1 VSLKYKRIHRALLFL
16 ALSTMMF
23 VSSYPRDVAA
33 ASASPGSPT
42 RTGTVADPPGESDYL
57 CPPRLQLR
65 HANLCPDQGPGGEL
79 AKLSREGV
87 YPERPLPI
95 GIYDRSLGDL
105 PFSYRRVAK
114 EGVKTYGSADDAV
127 HDNNPIGQIDPG
139 LVWVSVTECVQVDGG
154 AALLIA
160 SGVFIPGGNECKG
173 AAELPSFR
181 GLVLRQTPAH
191 AFGWIL
197 PTTVDV
203 HSAPGADQPTTGV
216 KRHRFDIIQVY
227 GKQAAA
233 DGTIW
238 LMIGPDAWVREH
250 DMAVVYPD
258 TQRPDGVQ
266 DDRWISI
273 NLFEQTLTVYDRG
286 QMVFAT
292 MVSTG
297 LAGWWTRPGVFQIYQ
312 KLDQTAMSGAF
323 AADRSDYYYL
333 QDVPWTMY
341 FDKSRALHGAYWHNG
356 FGYPRSHGCVNMSP
370 ADAHWL
376 YNWAQTGT
384 WVYVFDPSG
393 ATPTDPSKY
402 GEGGT

>member
-1 VSLKYKRIHRALLFL
+1 MVITALLWT
-16 ALSTMMF
+16 ANS
-23 VSSYPRDVAA
+23 PRGVAA
-33 ASASPGSPT
+33 AQTDSESPAQ
-42 RTGTVADPPGESDYL
+42 TGTVADPPIEADFL
-57 CPPRLQLR
+57 CQPRLQLR
-65 HANLCPDQGPGGEL
+65 HASLCPDQGPGSEL
-79 AKLSREGV
+79 AKLAREGV

-95 GIYDRSLGDL
+95 APYDPSLADL
-105 PFSYRRVAK
+105 PFSYRRVDK

-139 LVWVSVTECVQVDGG
+139 LIWVSVTECVQVDGG

-160 SGVFIPGGNECKG
+160 SGVFIPGGSECKG
-173 AAELPSFR
+173 AAEMPSFR

-197 PTTVDV
+197 PTTVEV
-203 HSAPGADQPTTGV
+203 RTGPGADQPPTGI
-216 KRHRFDIIQVY
+216 KRHRFDIAQVY
-227 GKQAAA
+227 GKQTAA
-233 DGTIW
+233 DGTVW
-238 LMIGPDAWVREH
+238 LMIGPDAWVKEH

-312 KLDQTAMSGAF
+312 KLEETPMSGAF
-323 AADRSDYYYL
+323 AADRADYYYL

-356 FGYPRSHGCVNMSP
+356 YGYPRSHGCVNMSP